1 MSIGNMS
8 AFSLQNGYR
17 ADYEHRMDMKFH
29 KSIELNDEVGNRIV
43 HNLWVFF
50 TKLKTLWLALKDS
63 VKFKFLT
70 DCVTFTRFFI

>member
-17 ADYEHRMDMKFH
+17 VDYEHRMDMKFH

-43 HNLWVFF
+43 HNLCIFHKV
-50 TKLKTLWLALKDS
+50 KDLMACAKRLS
-63 VKFKFLT
+63 K
-70 DCVTFTRFFI
+70 I